1 MSADT
6 RELDPLFAPL
16 ATEVAPVVPTTT
28 RLDEAAVTSTESTAL
43 AAVSPA
49 ERRVQEAKQRLTRRI
64 HALDQRARF
73 VAKQT
78 AWLAGALLLGLAG
91 AAVAGSMLGRAA
103 FGGKRRRSR
112 NTAYESPRRGP
123 GVGTALMLAAIGLI
137 SRRVGR

>member
-6 RELDPLFAPL
+6 RELNPLLAPL
-16 ATEVAPVVPTTT
+16 AAEVAPVVPPTT
-28 RLDEAAVTSTESTAL
+28 RLDEAAVTPTESTAL

-49 ERRVQEAKQRLTRRI
+49 ERRVQEAKQRLTRHI

-91 AAVAGSMLGRAA
+91 AAVAGSLLGRAA
-103 FGGKRRRSR
+103 FGSRRRGR
-112 NTAYESPRRGP
+112 NAAHESPRRGP